1 MLRRDL
7 AVPDRSKGVLRDRYL
22 EKILCSGSGKKV
34 CATLMKKRDQRG
46 ELADINMTVLG
57 AKHET
62 KRK

>member
-34 CATLMKKRDQRG
+34 CATLMKKRQGHMLSEKLER
-46 ELADINMTVLG
+46 
-57 AKHET
+57 
-62 KRK
+62 